1 MSGENGVQVING
13 TDPLSQSIQ
22 TRSRSVSPVR
32 NGATT
37 GATATEEGK
46 PKRFL
51 NGWTKEQERLMAEWS
66 DIALCYRWLHD
77 RSEKHFHSKTIW
89 INLPVIILSTL
100 GGTASFGV
108 QSIFSTDSSKQLASF
123 IIGGIS
129 LTAGL
134 LTTIG
139 NYLRYAQLEES
150 NRVASIAW
158 GKFQRLIAVEIAL
171 HPNERID
178 SLDFL
183 KICRA
188 DLDRLIEQSPPIP
201 TECIQMFELQ
211 FGHIKDLK
219 KPDICGALE
228 HTHIFESSEE
238 RLKQVAVD
246 AALLLK
252 HKKNTLN
259 ELLAPQIQARIKEQ
273 VETRIQEALEE
284 QKIRMMKEIE
294 EEKIESQRSK
304 EDFDKMMENRQ
315 KKIQE
320 EIELEKK
327 RMVPSGSPESVTRD
341 LPFEKRF
348 YTRKHSTDSF
358 EKWST
363 KKSPVLAPTSPQSTT
378 EFLLGDTH
386 NTIIVPN
393 PLFEQVEIQM
403 DHTEENEHKN

>member
-13 TDPLSQSIQ
+13 TDPNHP
-22 TRSRSVSPVR
+22 RSRSVSPVR

-37 GATATEEGK
+37 GATATEEEK

-66 DIALCYRWLHD
+66 DIALCYRWIHD

-123 IIGGIS
+123 VIGGIS
-129 LTAGL
+129 LMAGL

-201 TECIQMFELQ
+201 VESIQLFEQQ

-219 KPDICGALE
+219 KPDICGSLE
-228 HTHIFESSEE
+228 HTRIFESSEE

-246 AALLLK
+246 AALLLRQ
-252 HKKNTLN
+252 KKNTLN
-259 ELLAPQIQARIKEQ
+259 ELLAPQIQSRIKEQ
-273 VETRIQEALEE
+273 VETRIREALEE
-284 QKIRMMKEIE
+284 QKTRMMKEME
-294 EEKIESQRSK
+294 EEKIELQKSK

-327 RMVPSGSPESVTRD
+327 KMVPSSSPESITRD
-341 LPFEKRF
+341 LPFEKRL
-348 YTRKHSTDSF
+348 YHTRKHSTTDSF
-358 EKWST
+358 EKWNT
-363 KKSPVLAPTSPQSTT
+363 RKSPVLAPISSQSTT
-378 EFLLGDTH
+378 EFLLGDAQNMVIT
-386 NTIIVPN
+386 N
-393 PLFEQVEIQM
+393 PLFEQVEIQVDM
-403 DHTEENEHKN
+403 TEDNEHKN

>member
-13 TDPLSQSIQ
+13 TDPKHP
-22 TRSRSVSPVR
+22 RSRSTSPVR
-32 NGATT
+32 SG
-37 GATATEEGK
+37 TAVPEEGK

-201 TECIQMFELQ
+201 TECIQMFELE
-211 FGHIKDLK
+211 FGHIKELK

-228 HTHIFESSEE
+228 HTRVFESSEE

-259 ELLAPQIQARIKEQ
+259 ELLAPQIQSRIKEQ
-273 VETRIQEALEE
+273 VETRIQEALQE
-284 QKIRMMKEIE
+284 QKTRMMKEME
-294 EEKIESQRSK
+294 EEKIELQKSK

-327 RMVPSGSPESVTRD
+327 RIVPSGSPESVTRD

-393 PLFEQVEIQM
+393 PLFEQVEIQV
-403 DHTEENEHKN
+403 DHVENNEHKN

>member
-1 MSGENGVQVING
+1 
-13 TDPLSQSIQ
+13 
-22 TRSRSVSPVR
+22 
-32 NGATT
+32 
-37 GATATEEGK
+37 
-46 PKRFL
+46 
-51 NGWTKEQERLMAEWS
+51 
-66 DIALCYRWLHD
+66 
-77 RSEKHFHSKTIW
+77 
-89 INLPVIILSTL
+89 
-100 GGTASFGV
+100 
-108 QSIFSTDSSKQLASF
+108 
-123 IIGGIS
+123 
-129 LTAGL
+129 
-134 LTTIG
+134 
-139 NYLRYAQLEES
+139 
-150 NRVASIAW
+150 VASIAW

-201 TECIQMFELQ
+201 TECIQMFELE

-228 HTHIFESSEE
+228 HTRVFESSEE

-252 HKKNTLN
+252 HKKNTLH

-284 QKIRMMKEIE
+284 QKVRLMKELE
-294 EEKIESQRSK
+294 EEKNESQRTK

-327 RMVPSGSPESVTRD
+327 KMVPTESVTREY
-341 LPFEKRF
+341 PFERRF
-348 YTRKHSTDSF
+348 YTRNHSESF
-358 EKWST
+358 DKWST
-363 KKSPVLAPTSPQSTT
+363 KKSPVLTSDPSPQSTT
-378 EFLLGDTH
+378 EFLLGDVQ
-386 NTIIVPN
+386 NIVITN
-393 PLFEQVEIQM
+393 PEQVDIHV
-403 DHTEENEHKN
+403 DITEDNEHKN

>member
-13 TDPLSQSIQ
+13 TDPNHP
-22 TRSRSVSPVR
+22 RSRSVSPVR
-32 NGATT
+32 NASGTS
-37 GATATEEGK
+37 ATEEEK

-66 DIALCYRWLHD
+66 DIALCYRWIHD

-108 QSIFSTDSSKQLASF
+108 QSIFSSDSSKQLASF
-123 IIGGIS
+123 VIGGIS
-129 LTAGL
+129 LMAGL

-201 TECIQMFELQ
+201 VESIQLFEEQ

-219 KPDICGALE
+219 KPDICGSLE
-228 HTHIFESSEE
+228 HTRIFESSEE

-246 AALLLK
+246 AALLLRQ
-252 HKKNTLN
+252 KKNTLN
-259 ELLAPQIQARIKEQ
+259 ELLAPQIQSRIKEQ
-273 VETRIQEALEE
+273 VETRIHEALEE
-284 QKIRMMKEIE
+284 QKKRMMKEME
-294 EEKIESQRSK
+294 EEKIELQKSK

-327 RMVPSGSPESVTRD
+327 KMIPTTSPESVTRD

-348 YTRKHSTDSF
+348 YRKHSTDSYD
-358 EKWST
+358 KWI
-363 KKSPVLAPTSPQSTT
+363 KKSPVLAPISSQSTT
-378 EFLLGDTH
+378 EFLLGDAQ
-386 NTIIVPN
+386 NTILIPN
-393 PLFEQVEIQM
+393 PLFEQVEIQV
-403 DHTEENEHKN
+403 DHTENNEHKN

>member
-1 MSGENGVQVING
+1 MSEENGVQVING
-13 TDPLSQSIQ
+13 TDPNHP
-22 TRSRSVSPVR
+22 RSRSVSPVR
-32 NGATT
+32 N
-37 GATATEEGK
+37 ATATEEGK
-46 PKRFL
+46 PRRFL

-123 IIGGIS
+123 VIGGIS

-294 EEKIESQRSK
+294 EEKVELQKSK
-304 EDFDKMMENRQ
+304 ESFDKIMENRQ
-315 KKIQE
+315 KKIEE
-320 EIELEKK
+320 EIELEKRK
-327 RMVPSGSPESVTRD
+327 MVPTESITRE

-348 YTRKHSTDSF
+348 YTRKHSIDSTSF
-358 EKWST
+358 DKWST
-363 KKSPVLAPTSPQSTT
+363 KKSPVLAPISPQSTT
-378 EFLLGDTH
+378 EFLLDDAQ
-386 NTIIVPN
+386 NTILIPN
-393 PLFEQVEIQM
+393 PLFEQVEIQV
-403 DHTEENEHKN
+403 DHVENNEHKN